1 MKSFLSRIAET
12 YYKYEKDELYKY
24 CFVFPNRRSGVFFQ
38 KYLSEIATS
47 ALILPE
53 ITTITDFISSITG
66 SNEASRI
73 ELLFTLY
80 EEYSKL
86 SNEVADFD
94 QFVFWGDM
102 IINDFNDVDKY
113 LADARQLFTNVKEI
127 KEINSSYLTDEQ
139 INIINEY
146 WGESRPLESIEVF
159 WKHLHT
165 PTPETDNKKKFLK
178 LWEILYPLYS
188 NLKKSL
194 EKKELSYSG
203 MAYRNAVDIIKNRAA
218 EDMEFTKYI
227 FVGFNVLS
235 TSEEKIFDYLKIKGI
250 ADFYWDFNSP
260 AFKDKF
266 NKAGRFLNRYISEF
280 KSSYRIEETDI
291 TTFPD
296 IEVISIPSE
305 IGQAKY
311 AGQIIKNLLEDNKIK
326 DKSNAINTAVVLP
339 DEELFMSMLHSI
351 PEEVDAVNIT
361 MGYPMKYTSV
371 AALVNAISA
380 MHLKARK
387 IKDEFQYY
395 HEDVKTILAIPF
407 IRKIA
412 GNSFHTIVEY
422 IQSNKA
428 FFVPASFLTGI
439 SPELSGLF
447 MPVNDPNNT
456 TEVITYLKNI
466 LSIVENHIINNTKS
480 ETDNIELGFI
490 AQYITTLNQFA
501 ATIEKHSINMQE
513 KTFFFM
519 IERLL
524 ATSSIAFEGEPLK
537 GLQIMG
543 VLETRSLDFE
553 NVIILSM
560 NERIFPQK
568 HFSKTFIPN
577 NLRRGFGLATSE
589 FQDSI
594 YSYYFYRLI
603 SRAENVYLLYDSR
616 SQGISSGE
624 KSRYIYQLQH
634 LYCSDKIINKSASFR
649 IVPPEQPRINVV
661 KSPRIMDKLDRY
673 RTPDSG
679 KSFSASSINTYI
691 NCPLQFYFEK
701 VEDIYADDDI
711 SEFMDSGTFG
721 TIVHSVL
728 KEIYETQLPD
738 KNNDILITE
747 EIIEGVK
754 KNQILLERLITRTI
768 NREFHYKK
776 DDCLDPLTGESYLIG
791 DIVKYYIQLLL
802 EYDKKTTPFI
812 YVCGEKK
819 EEFFWKL
826 SPETGFNFKQ
836 YIDRVDIVNPHSPD
850 EMLRIVDYKTGSD
863 ITDIKDVESMFVTN
877 KNGFRAKAI
886 LQLML
891 YCNAYSIIN
900 RYDKPILPVIYK
912 IRALKN
918 SAEFCIKIK
927 NESTGKL
934 EKINDYQELNDEFL
948 ERLKSVMS
956 EIFNPEIAFSQTEN
970 LKNCTY
976 CKFKD
981 FCRR

>member
-1 MKSFLSRIAET
+1 MKSFLGLIAET
-12 YYKYEKDELYKY
+12 YYKYEKDKLYKY
-24 CFVFPNRRSGVFFQ
+24 CFIFPNRRSGVFFQ
-38 KYLSEIATS
+38 KYLSETATS

-53 ITTITDFISSITG
+53 ITTITDFINSVTS

-80 EEYSKL
+80 EEYRKL
-86 SNEVADFD
+86 SDEVADFD

-113 LADARQLFTNVKEI
+113 LADAKQLFTNVREI
-127 KEINSSYLTDEQ
+127 KEINSSYFTDDQ

-159 WKHLHT
+159 WKHIHN
-165 PTPETDNKKKFLK
+165 PTSETDNKKKFLK

-188 NLKKSL
+188 NLKKNL
-194 EKKELSYSG
+194 EKRGLSYSG
-203 MAYRNAVDIIKNRAA
+203 MAYRKAAAIIKDKAAVDM
-218 EDMEFTKYI
+218 DFTRYI

-235 TSEEKIFDYLKIKGI
+235 TSEEKIFNYLKEKGI

-280 KSSYRIEETDI
+280 KSLYRIDADDI
-291 TTFPD
+291 TEFPN

-311 AGQIIKNLLEDNKIK
+311 AGQIVKNLLSENKIK
-326 DKSNAINTAVVLP
+326 DKSNAINTAIVLP
-339 DEELFMSMLHSI
+339 DEELFMPMLHSI
-351 PEEVDAVNIT
+351 PDEIDAVNIT

-380 MHLKARK
+380 MHIKARK
-387 IKDEFQYY
+387 IKEEFQYY

-407 IRKIA
+407 IREMA
-412 GNSFHTIVEY
+412 GKDYYTILEY

-428 FFVPASFLTGI
+428 FFVPGSFLTGI
-439 SPELSGLF
+439 SPELAILF
-447 MPVNDPNNT
+447 MPVNDPDNT
-456 TEVITYLKNI
+456 GEVITYLRNI
-466 LSIVENHIINNTKS
+466 LRIIENHIMNSNKS
-480 ETDNIELGFI
+480 EADNIELGFI

-501 ATIEKHSINMQE
+501 ATIEEHSINMQE

-524 ATSSIAFEGEPLK
+524 ASSSIAFEGEPLK

-543 VLETRSLDFE
+543 VLETRTLDFE
-553 NVIILSM
+553 NVVILSM

-577 NLRRGFGLATSE
+577 NLRKGFGLATSE

-634 LYCSDKIINKSASFR
+634 LYCGGKIINKSASFR
-649 IVPPEQPRINVV
+649 IVPPDEPRINVV
-661 KSPRIMDKLDRY
+661 KSSQIMEKLNRY
-673 RTPDSG
+673 RERGSG

-721 TIVHSVL
+721 TIVHSIL
-728 KEIYETQLPD
+728 QEIYETQLPD
-738 KNNDILITE
+738 KNNEILITE
-747 EIIEGVK
+747 GIIKGVQ
-754 KNQILLERLITRTI
+754 KNNVLLERLITRTI

-791 DIVKYYIQLLL
+791 DIVKYYVQLLL
-802 EYDKKTTPFI
+802 EYDKKIAPFI

-819 EEFFWKL
+819 EEFYWEL

-836 YIDRVDIVNPHSPD
+836 YIDRVDIINPHSPT

-863 ITDIKDVESMFVTN
+863 ITDIKGVENMFITD

-891 YCNAYSIIN
+891 YCNAYSVIN
-900 RYDKPILPVIYK
+900 GYDKPILPVIYK
-912 IRALKN
+912 IRFLKSTN
-918 SAEFCIKIK
+918 EFCIKIK
-927 NESTGKL
+927 NESTWRL
-934 EKINDYQELNDEFL
+934 EKINDYHELNDAFL
-948 ERLKSVMS
+948 ERLESVIS
-956 EIFNPEIAFSQTEN
+956 EIFNPEITFSQTDN